1 MPRQQAGIPARP
13 PGPGEE
19 SMSDERKALREA
31 VSRFM
36 PPRTAADFCDDNARR
51 VGRKEALVDSRRRLT
66 WERTAELSDALA
78 LGLLD
83 LGLERDARVLIQMP
97 NSAELFLARLA
108 CEKAGLRLVTAAPSL
123 RRAELGPIVRFTR
136 PEAAI
141 VPAAYRGFRHLELLE
156 QVRVPELR
164 HVLAAWDEVPRGC
177 LSLEQVLS
185 APVPDRARRRLA
197 ATRYGVEDVCQ
208 LATTSGSTGLPK
220 CAAVP
225 LYTRLLTAWSHVKRF
240 RVDHGDTLCAVTAI
254 ISGVADGLIYNGAC
268 QTGARVVL
276 MDRFDPRRTCET
288 VARERVNVLPLV
300 PTMISRLLALDD
312 LRGHDLDSL
321 RMVVSH
327 GSLLPRELGVEAESR
342 LGCRIMQGYGS
353 VDCGGLCATSWDDPP
368 DVRIR
373 SVGRPLEGN
382 ELRIV
387 DEGGN
392 RVRPGAPGRLWVR
405 GLPSDAR
412 FFRNPELDARR
423 RSDGFLDLQEWG
435 RMDERGNVYL
445 MGRDQD
451 LIIRGGRNVFPAD
464 LEDLLV
470 RCPGV
475 KEAAVVGYADA
486 DLGEGIAA
494 CVVPEE
500 GARLTLEGVREFLRQ
515 QGLAPF
521 KRPDR
526 LESMDGFP
534 RVASGDKV
542 DKRALRERVGG
553 SRTGNRGNL
562 EQLPP
567 FVPRPN
573 DCPRSS

>member
-1 MPRQQAGIPARP
+1 
-13 PGPGEE
+13 
-19 SMSDERKALREA
+19 MSDERRALREA

-51 VGRKEALVDSRRRLT
+51 AGAKEALVDSRRRLT

-83 LGLERDARVLIQMP
+83 LGLERDSRVLIQMP

-108 CEKAGLRLVTAAPSL
+108 CEKAGLKLVTAAPSL

-141 VPAAYRGFRHLELLE
+141 VPAAYRGFDHLELLE

-164 HVLAAWDEVPRGC
+164 HVLAAWDDVPPGC
-177 LSLEQVLS
+177 LSLERVLS
-185 APVPDRARRRLA
+185 APVPDHGRRRLS

-208 LATTSGSTGLPK
+208 LATTSGSTGRPK

-225 LYTRLLTAWSHVKRF
+225 LYTRLLTAWSHLRRF
-240 RVDHGDTLCAVTAI
+240 RVDGGDTLCAVTAI
-254 ISGVADGLIYNGAC
+254 ISGVADGLIYNGVC
-268 QTGARVVL
+268 QAGARVVL

-288 VARERVNVLPLV
+288 VARERVDVLPLV

-312 LRGHDLDSL
+312 LDGRDLGSL

-327 GSLLPRELGVEAESR
+327 GSLLPHELGVEAEAR

-382 ELRIV
+382 ELRV
-387 DEGGN
+387 LDESGN
-392 RVRPGAPGRLWVR
+392 EARPGEPGRLWVR

-412 FFRNPELDARR
+412 FFDAPELDARR
-423 RSDGFLDLQEWG
+423 RPDGFLDLQEWG
-435 RMDERGNVYL
+435 RMDRGGNVYL

-464 LEDLLV
+464 LENLLL

-475 KEAAVVGYADA
+475 KDAAVVGYAHA

-500 GARLTLEGVREFLRQ
+500 GARPTLEQVREFLRQ

-534 RVASGDKV
+534 KVASGDKV
-542 DKRALRERVGG
+542 DKRALRERVEEPKAG
-553 SRTGNRGNL
+553 
-562 EQLPP
+562 
-567 FVPRPN
+567 
-573 DCPRSS
+573 D